1 MRKTLVRWLNWIG
14 GLALDLASLI
24 EPHPFDDIE
33 LLRQLS
39 FCMDVSDLE
48 PGQIIQREDLE
59 DRIIKGMEAAT
70 WH

>member
-1 MRKTLVRWLNWIG
+1 
-14 GLALDLASLI
+14 
-24 EPHPFDDIE
+24 
-33 LLRQLS
+33 
-39 FCMDVSDLE
+39 MDVSDLE

>member
-1 MRKTLVRWLNWIG
+1 MRKTLARWLNWIG

-39 FCMDVSDLE
+39 FCMDVSDLK